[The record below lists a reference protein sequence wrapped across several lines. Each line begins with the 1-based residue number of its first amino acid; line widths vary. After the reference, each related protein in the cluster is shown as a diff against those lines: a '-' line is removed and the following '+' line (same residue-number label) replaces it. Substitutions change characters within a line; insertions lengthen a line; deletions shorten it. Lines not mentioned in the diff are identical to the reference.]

1 MGDRWSA
8 GLPGGA
14 TGGVSCHSA
23 ISHGTT
29 PQKAN
34 VDDAVSAAANG
45 RGWESHKVSS
55 AQGRIDL
62 HTNKDC
68 HYRSGA

>member
-8 GLPGGA
+8 GLPGCA

-55 AQGRIDL
+55 A
-62 HTNKDC
+62 
-68 HYRSGA
+68 